1 MNEKEIQLE
10 AAKLAESF
18 CLSSS
23 ISSDSFLPKY
33 SENTYSH
40 LDDMEKGCLCLHSD
54 PAPPYPENNHQ
65 EASVD
70 MARQSRYF
78 ESSRN
83 FFMSILWLIF
93 WPAKIARIPEA
104 RRRQENE
111 ALRLGWCFIGSIV
124 LDFFFSYFFLVPFI
138 KESMKEFVGLR
149 FQIAL
154 AIVLVIAAFY
164 MFLFVFSLL
173 LDFIAL
179 VLSGI
184 ASLISGIASWIPW
197 IASWISWIASGIA
210 SWIIA
215 ALGFRMSSERNDSTD
230 GNWIPLNTMPA
241 GSENQSNNRSDNTAG
256 QPSSECF
263 EQHPRTHHKPSQAR
277 DAESTGNESHA

>member
-1 MNEKEIQLE
+1 MNEKEKEFQLE
-10 AAKLAESF
+10 AVKPAESF
-18 CLSSS
+18 YLSSS
-23 ISSDSFLPKY
+23 VSSDSCLPKY
-33 SENTYSH
+33 SEKPYSH

-54 PAPPYPENNHQ
+54 PAPPYPENKESCINMRLNL
-65 EASVD
+65 S
-70 MARQSRYF
+70 F
-78 ESSRN
+78 ESLTN
-83 FFMSILWLIF
+83 IFMTLRSLFMALPFLVF

-104 RRRQENE
+104 RRREENG
-111 ALRLGWCFIGSIV
+111 AVRLGWCFIGSIV

-138 KESMKEFVGLR
+138 KESMKESVGLR
-149 FQIAL
+149 YQIAL

-184 ASLISGIASWIPW
+184 ASWISGIASWIP
-197 IASWISWIASGIA
+197 WIASGIA

-256 QPSSECF
+256 QPSSDCF

>member
-1 MNEKEIQLE
+1 MNEKEKEFQLE

-54 PAPPYPENNHQ
+54 PAPT
-65 EASVD
+65 
-70 MARQSRYF
+70 YF
-78 ESSRN
+78 ESSKN

-93 WPAKIARIPEA
+93 WPAKISRIPEA
-104 RRRQENE
+104 RRREENG
-111 ALRLGWCFIGSIV
+111 AVRLGWCFIGSIV

-138 KESMKEFVGLR
+138 KESMKEYVWLW

-173 LDFIAL
+173 LDFFAL
-179 VLSGI
+179 VLPLVT
-184 ASLISGIASWIPW
+184 SLISVF
-197 IASWISWIASGIA
+197 
-210 SWIIA
+210 IA

-230 GNWIPLNTMPA
+230 GKWTTLSTMPA
-241 GSENQSNNRSDNTAG
+241 ESENQSNDRSDNTAE
-256 QPSSECF
+256 QPSSERF
-263 EQHPRTHHKPSQAR
+263 EQHPRTQHKLSQAR

>member
-1 MNEKEIQLE
+1 MYEKEKEIQLE
-10 AAKLAESF
+10 AAKQAKSF

-23 ISSDSFLPKY
+23 VSSDSFLPKY
-33 SENTYSH
+33 SENSYSH

-54 PAPPYPENNHQ
+54 PAPSYPENKESSINMRLNL
-65 EASVD
+65 S
-70 MARQSRYF
+70 F
-78 ESSRN
+78 ESITN
-83 FFMSILWLIF
+83 FFMTLRSLFMALPSLVF
-93 WPAKIARIPEA
+93 WPGKIARIPEA
-104 RRRQENE
+104 QRRQENE

-184 ASLISGIASWIPW
+184 ASWIP
-197 IASWISWIASGIA
+197 WIASGIA
-210 SWIIA
+210 SCIIA

-263 EQHPRTHHKPSQAR
+263 EQHPRIHHKPSQAR

>member
-1 MNEKEIQLE
+1 MNEKEKEFQLE

-54 PAPPYPENNHQ
+54 PAPTYPENNLK

-93 WPAKIARIPEA
+93 WPAKISRIPEA
-104 RRRQENE
+104 RRREENG
-111 ALRLGWCFIGSIV
+111 AVRLGWCFIGSIV

-138 KESMKEFVGLR
+138 KESMKEYVWLW
-149 FQIAL
+149 FQIAV

-179 VLSGI
+179 VL
-184 ASLISGIASWIPW
+184 
-197 IASWISWIASGIA
+197 

-263 EQHPRTHHKPSQAR
+263 EQHSRTRHKPSQAR

>member
-1 MNEKEIQLE
+1 MNEKEIHLE
-10 AAKLAESF
+10 AAKQGKSF

-23 ISSDSFLPKY
+23 VSSDSFLPKY
-33 SENTYSH
+33 SENFYSH
-40 LDDMEKGCLCLHSD
+40 LDDMEKGCLCLHSG

-70 MARQSRYF
+70 IARQSRYF

-93 WPAKIARIPEA
+93 WPVKIARIPEA
-104 RRRQENE
+104 RRREENG
-111 ALRLGWCFIGSIV
+111 AVRLGWCFIGLIV

-138 KESMKEFVGLR
+138 KESMKESVGLR

-184 ASLISGIASWIPW
+184 ASCI
-197 IASWISWIASGIA
+197 

-230 GNWIPLNTMPA
+230 GNWIPLSTMPA
-241 GSENQSNNRSDNTAG
+241 ESENQSNDRSDNTAG

-263 EQHPRTHHKPSQAR
+263 EQHPRIHHKPSQAR